1 MRKVIIIV
9 VSLLLTV
16 TGIGC
21 IALSHHI
28 TPAEVDIKAVK
39 YVVEAD
45 IAEPNE
51 YSGWPNLAKALRLQ
65 EDIDIAYEVN
75 LFDIKYMLDKENLA
89 YSIHRD
95 TVKADAAVGL
105 QREEMLFGEKGLLS
119 LGLSLAGVG
128 TLTGVIGLMRKRP
141 GDITQQEMEQTLSTV
156 TGEATSV
163 LSVKDKQLIQV
174 VKGISNFMDTYKDN
188 DKVITD
194 IKLAANGAQDTD
206 TRIAVSVA
214 KKGV

>member
-1 MRKVIIIV
+1 MRKVIVIV

-16 TGIGC
+16 TGVSC
-21 IALSHHI
+21 IALSHYI
-28 TPAEVDIKAVK
+28 TPNEVDTKAVD
-39 YVVEAD
+39 YVIEAG

-51 YSGWPNLAKALRLQ
+51 YIGWPNLAKALRLQ
-65 EDIDIAYEVN
+65 QDIDIAYEVN
-75 LFDIKYMLDKENLA
+75 LFDIRHALDKENLA

-95 TVKADAAVGL
+95 TVKSDVAVGL

-119 LGLSLAGVG
+119 LGLSLAGMG

-156 TGEATSV
+156 TGEAV
-163 LSVKDKQLIQV
+163 VKLSVKDKQLIQV
-174 VKGISNFMDTYKDN
+174 VRGISDFMDTYKDN
-188 DKVITD
+188 DKVIAD
-194 IKLAANGAQDTD
+194 LKLASNGAQDTD